1 MIYLW
6 KLTFATDELTKV
18 FDEIQNNRMLQPKNS
33 KSQPSHVVPPPLPAP
48 FLSSWHLP
56 KKSLICSTYFVSKE
70 MDSGPHKTPSRP
82 ELDLARYFS
91 IKVSKIYSTR
101 STRNLFFF
109 YNSKWCHIFLQE
121 HDWGLLIIAQY
132 FVRKLLRLFFCENN
146 DGNTWIASNQQ
157 ENYIFHRKKV
167 ILRHF

>member
-1 MIYLW
+1 MIRFKIIECCKQKMTNPNHPMW
-6 KLTFATDELTKV
+6 F
-18 FDEIQNNRMLQPKNS
+18 RQPC
-33 KSQPSHVVPPPLPAP
+33 LP

-101 STRNLFFF
+101 STRNLFFS
-109 YNSKWCHIFLQE
+109 YNLNGVIFFAGTWLRSTYI
-121 HDWGLLIIAQY
+121 LIIAQD

-157 ENYIFHRKKV
+157 ENYIFHRK
-167 ILRHF
+167 R